1 MADARER
8 AVFLP
13 AVRIV
18 SIPTHRPLTPIAAPA
33 TETRLGFRAS
43 LFPYPTSKA
52 TNSED
57 EADIEF
63 RKFTIWNYL

>member
-1 MADARER
+1 VADARER

-13 AVRIV
+13 AGRIV
-18 SIPTHRPLTPIAAPA
+18 SIPTHRPSTPIAARA
-33 TETRLGFRAS
+33 TETRLGFGAS
-43 LFPYPTSKA
+43 LFPHPTSKA

-57 EADIEF
+57 ESDIEF